1 MLEEYTMNIGEN
13 LGQVFDKVFGFLPN
27 LILALIT
34 LALGWVFGMI
44 LGRTVTHIFE
54 VLKIDKLFNRLG
66 LITLSKRI
74 GYDVTISTAFG
85 GLVKWSVIV
94 SFLMVGVN
102 ILGLDYVSTFLL
114 EIVSYLPNVFVAGFI
129 LIIAS
134 VLANFTE
141 KIIDGSVRSV
151 GMRAGYAGSIA
162 KYAIIFTGIL
172 AALSQLE
179 IMDLFA
185 EALFIGI
192 VAALSLAFGLAFGLG
207 GKDAA
212 ARAIEK
218 IGNDCSKQ

>member
-1 MLEEYTMNIGEN
+1 MLEEYTVNLGEH

-34 LALGWVFGMI
+34 LALGWVFGII

-54 VLKIDKLFNRLG
+54 TLKIDKLFDRLG
-66 LITLSKRI
+66 LMTLSKKI
-74 GYDVTISTAFG
+74 GYEMTIGKAFG

-94 SFLMVGVN
+94 SFLMAGVN
-102 ILGLDYVSTFLL
+102 ILGLNYVSTFLL
-114 EIVSYLPNVFVAGFI
+114 QIVSYLPNVFVAGFI

-141 KIIDGSVRSV
+141 KVIDGSVRSV
-151 GMRAGYAGSIA
+151 GMKAGYAGSIA
-162 KYAIIFTGIL
+162 KYAIIFTGVL
-172 AALSQLE
+172 AALSQLNIIE
-179 IMDLFA
+179 IFA
-185 EALFIGI
+185 NALFIGI
-192 VAALSLAFGLAFGLG
+192 VSALSLAFGLAFGLG

-218 IGNDCSKQ
+218 IGNDCSKE